1 MRIVLGMM
9 VFSVSAAWAQPKPV
23 SRPTKPATSQPAKRT
38 QPAKPRPNAPAK
50 PTATKPV
57 NEKGLVIGEISVE
70 GQRKIEKDAIL
81 ARIKSKKGDPYTA
94 DGIRE
99 DVLGLFRLGYFN
111 DVVVD
116 RQVSGS
122 VANLV
127 FRVVEKPSIAE
138 ITYQGNS
145 EIKNEDLNEASGLK
159 NYEILNMAKIKEATE
174 KLQKLYEDKGYFLA
188 KIEPQVSDIKTDETV
203 RVTFKIIEGEK
214 VKVKKIV
221 FIGNQKLS
229 DASLKAVMY
238 TQEEGY
244 FSALSGSGAYKQ
256 EAFERDIQMIRFT
269 YYNQGYIQAKVDR
282 PQVSVTPDKK
292 GIYLTIRIEEGQQ
305 YNVGEVDFDGDLL
318 FPKAELYEAIQ
329 INKNGVFAYDV
340 LQRDLQELQAK
351 YGDLGYAYTNVVP
364 QWNFHDK
371 ERKVDLLF
379 VIDKGSKVY
388 FGRFDMTGN
397 TKTRDKVIRR
407 EMKIRE
413 GELYNET
420 RRRQSLENI
429 QRLGFFDEVNFKT
442 STPPDHLDV
451 MNVEVVVKERNT
463 GQVQVS
469 AGYGTTTG
477 FTFGGSVQ
485 QTNFLGKGQNLG
497 VTVNVNS
504 QYSMYDLSFT
514 EPYWNDT
521 DWSVGYRVFQSSSS
535 GRADYNERR
544 TGGSIQLGHPV
555 TENIRAYLSAGYTA
569 VRLFKVWGTDKNG
582 QSFEITDPAIFPLNT
597 AEGDAATLEG
607 SLAYDTRNDRM
618 YPSKGVY
625 ARVGFADTG
634 LVGGNLHYVVGSAD
648 LRFFKKVFWD
658 VVWRNSISFAQI
670 GRTGD
675 REVPFNELYLLGGP
689 YSLRGYR
696 YARVGRM
703 KFSQMTYQRY
713 LNDGYSPQDAYDRA
727 FRFYG
732 GEQKLQYLTEMQF
745 PLVKEANMFG
755 VMFYDVGQA
764 EDGISNKNFYA
775 DWGFGLRWF
784 SPIGPLRFEWGFP
797 LDRNPLYHE
806 NGVFEF
812 SIGTPF

>member
-1 MRIVLGMM
+1 MRILFLTWVLSTMAL
-9 VFSVSAAWAQPKPV
+9 SVPSHAQ
-23 SRPTKPATSQPAKRT
+23 TKRAQR
-38 QPAKPRPNAPAK
+38 PAKPALNKVTSSARTNAPAR
-50 PTATKPV
+50 TV
-57 NEKGLVIGEISVE
+57 SEKNLVIGEISVE

-81 ARIKSKKGDPYTA
+81 ARLKSKKGDAYSA
-94 DGIRE
+94 EAVRE
-99 DVLGLFRLGYFN
+99 DVLSLFRLGYFN
-111 DVVVD
+111 DIVVD
-116 RQVSGS
+116 RQIAGS
-122 VANLV
+122 TANLV
-127 FRVVEKPSIAE
+127 FRVVEKPSVAE
-138 ITYQGNS
+138 ITYEGNS
-145 EIKNEDLNEASGLK
+145 EIKTDDLVEGSGLK
-159 NYEILNMAKIKEATE
+159 AYELLNMAKIREATE
-174 KLQKLYEDKGYFLA
+174 KLAKLYEDKGYFLA
-188 KIEPQVSDIKTDETV
+188 KIEPQVVDIKADETV
-203 RVTFKIIEGEK
+203 RVVFKITEGEK
-214 VKVKKIV
+214 VKVKKIIFV
-221 FIGNQKLS
+221 GNQKLT
-229 DASLKAVMY
+229 DATLKANLY

-244 FSALSGSGAYKQ
+244 FTALSGSGSYKQ
-256 EAFERDIQMIRFT
+256 EAFERDIQMVRFT

-292 GIYLTIRIEEGQQ
+292 GIYLTIRIEEGLQ

-318 FPKAELYEAIQ
+318 FPKAELHEAIQ
-329 INKNGVFAYDV
+329 IDKNGVFAYDV

-364 QWNFHDK
+364 QWVFHEK

-388 FGRFDMTGN
+388 FGRFDMVGN

-420 RRRQSLENI
+420 RRRQSVEGI

-442 STPPDHLDV
+442 STPAEQLDV
-451 MNVEVVVKERNT
+451 MNIEVVVKERNT

-497 VTVNVNS
+497 VTVNVNRE
-504 QYSMYDLSFT
+504 YSMYDLSFT

-535 GRADYNERR
+535 GRLDYTERR
-544 TGGSIQLGHPV
+544 TGASVQLGHPIS
-555 TENIRAYLSAGYTA
+555 ENVRAYLSAGYTA
-569 VRLFKVWGTDKNG
+569 VRLGKVWDLERDANGVEQWVQVTDD
-582 QSFEITDPAIFPLNT
+582 TVFPLDT
-597 AEGDAATLEG
+597 AIGDAATLEG
-607 SLAYDTRNDRM
+607 SVAYDTRNDRM
-618 YPSKGVY
+618 YPSRGIY
-625 ARVGFADTG
+625 ARLGLADTG
-634 LVGGNLHYVVGSAD
+634 LLGGNLHYFVGSAD
-648 LRFFKKVFWD
+648 FRFFQKVFWD
-658 VVWRNSISFAQI
+658 VVWRNSVSYARI

-703 KFSQMTYQRY
+703 VYSQQAFNNYKKRGYTDEEAQRR
-713 LNDGYSPQDAYDRA
+713 AYV
-727 FRFYG
+727 FFG
-732 GEQKLQYLTEMQF
+732 GEQKLQYLTELQF

-764 EDGISNKNFYA
+764 ENHITGSNFYA

-797 LDRNPLYHE
+797 MDRNPLYHE